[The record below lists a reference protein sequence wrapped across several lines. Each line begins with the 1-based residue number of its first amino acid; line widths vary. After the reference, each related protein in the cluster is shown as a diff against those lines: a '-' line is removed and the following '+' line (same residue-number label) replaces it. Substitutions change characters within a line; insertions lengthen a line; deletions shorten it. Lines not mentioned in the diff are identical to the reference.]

1 MLART
6 FARLCALEACRPSAL
21 LGTANPAW
29 PTLAANYVF
38 DSSIDPVDD
47 MVLENRRP
55 IIIVYTEDDDQK
67 KIAQSGPNFYAS
79 HITLVFE
86 ISVIQQARADDGE
99 LITGT
104 VYSDTESEAQ
114 LDALE
119 AQIFHSLHFGA
130 SGVLFR
136 KMTRLPFET
145 WRSSVHR
152 SSEEGL
158 RLAMR
163 TITGQI
169 RLAETM
175 TAPAPASTPTGL
187 DRLPSALQPIAQA
200 LGNSTYLAAVVAGV
214 AAAAPTMPQAVPLK
228 TVGITVDAK
237 TPATPEGAD
246 SEIKALAANLQG

>member
-21 LGTANPAW
+21 LGTDNPAW

-47 MVLENRRP
+47 MALDHRRP

-67 KIAQSGPNFYAS
+67 KIAQGGPNFYAS
-79 HITLVFE
+79 HINLVFE
-86 ISVIQQARADDGE
+86 ISVIQQAREGND
-99 LITGT
+99 LIVGP

-130 SGVLFR
+130 SGALFR

-145 WRSSVHR
+145 WRSTVHR

-158 RLAMR
+158 RIAMR

-169 RLAETM
+169 RLADTM
-175 TAPAPASTPTGL
+175 TAPAPATAPTGL

-200 LGNSTYLAAVVAGV
+200 LGGSTYLAAVVAGV
-214 AAAAPTMPQAVPLK
+214 AAAAPTMPQAVPLN

-246 SEIKALAANLQG
+246 SEIKASAANLQG

>member
-6 FARLCALEACRPSAL
+6 IARLCALEACRPSSL
-21 LGTANPAW
+21 LGTDHPAW
-29 PTLAANYVF
+29 PTLAADYVF

-47 MVLENRRP
+47 MALENRRP

-67 KIAQSGPNFYAS
+67 KIAQGGPNFYAS
-79 HITLVFE
+79 HIHLVFE
-86 ISVIQQARADDGE
+86 ISVIQQAGDGDD
-99 LITGT
+99 LIVGP

-119 AQIFHSLHFGA
+119 AQIFHALHFAPSGA
-130 SGVLFR
+130 LFR
-136 KMTRLPFET
+136 KATRIPFES
-145 WRSSVHR
+145 WRSVVHR

-158 RLAMR
+158 RIAMR

-175 TAPAPASTPTGL
+175 TAPAPSVPPTGL
-187 DRLPSALQPIAQA
+187 DRLPAALQPIAQA
-200 LGNSTYLAAVVAGV
+200 LGDSTYLAAVVAGI
-214 AAAAPTMPQAVPLK
+214 AAAAPVMPQAVPLE

-237 TPATPEGAD
+237 TPATPAGAD
-246 SEIKALAANLQG
+246 SEIEALAANLQG